1 MRAVVVNV
9 VAAAVVE
16 VAVPAVVIG
25 MGVLGFTETES
36 VAQLTI
42 AIIKTGTVAMD
53 DLCFLILWADT
64 SV

>member
-1 MRAVVVNV
+1 MRLVVVDVV
-9 VAAAVVE
+9 VAAVIV
-16 VAVPAVVIG
+16 VAVAAVVIG

-36 VAQLTI
+36 IAQLTK